1 MPIMQVLLLHHLLLH
16 HLLHLHLHR
25 QDDECYEGAV
35 LDVVR
40 AVVRLEGGGI
50 SAQRMAADAERKF
63 ERGEAKQ
70 IRCVSVGKLD
80 ANTFAAPY

>member
-1 MPIMQVLLLHHLLLH
+1 
-16 HLLHLHLHR
+16 
-25 QDDECYEGAV
+25 
-35 LDVVR
+35 
-40 AVVRLEGGGI
+40 
-50 SAQRMAADAERKF
+50 MAADAERKF